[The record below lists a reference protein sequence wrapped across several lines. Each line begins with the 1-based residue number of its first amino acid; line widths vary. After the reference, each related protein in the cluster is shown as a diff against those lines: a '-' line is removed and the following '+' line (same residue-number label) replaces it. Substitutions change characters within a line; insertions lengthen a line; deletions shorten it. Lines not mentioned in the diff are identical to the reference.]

1 MSDKTVFSWAS
12 RGAPVK
18 GEKNGRGHYPLGALL
33 AWRRAQTDGATWQ
46 PTERPRVRHSGDVL
60 RGLLWGL
67 YGHRAGW
74 LEHNKAAFIEA
85 CGGDETKAARLLYR
99 ALMVV
104 EPFIAEPS
112 DVETV
117 VEQVWDV
124 G

>member
-1 MSDKTVFSWAS
+1 
-12 RGAPVK
+12 
-18 GEKNGRGHYPLGALL
+18 
-33 AWRRAQTDGATWQ
+33 
-46 PTERPRVRHSGDVL
+46 
-60 RGLLWGL
+60 L